1 MKEIINQH
9 EVASLK
15 VIQIL
20 IQICVLVDKKGKLKV
35 PLKADYVGFEI
46 EDLFIIGYGMDWDE
60 WGRNLN

>member
-1 MKEIINQH
+1 M
-9 EVASLK
+9 
-15 VIQIL
+15 
-20 IQICVLVDKKGKLKV
+20 LVDKKGKLKV